1 MNGGRPGATKD
12 PVAARLEAARAG
24 NPSPLYLV
32 RGDRPLA
39 EPTAQRL
46 AAGLAALWSTEPTTL
61 RHPDDLADVVA
72 DLRTYS
78 LFAEGKVV
86 VAVGTGVL
94 ADRAAAAELL
104 AEARAELPFAGGAA
118 ELAGRA
124 RGAALALL
132 RVLRLYDLD
141 AAAEGPEA
149 ALARLPAALFAPAGR
164 GRAKATAAG
173 DPRAELAPLLAAAVE
188 AGLRGLGEGEVSLL
202 ADLVRDGLPD
212 RHALVLVESA
222 AADEHPLVA
231 VLARRGALLDAGRL
245 SSERGGA
252 IAGLDRLVA
261 ELARETGATIRPAAA
276 QELARRTLRSEG
288 RRGAEGE
295 LDADST
301 ERFGAELRKLAMLA
315 GGRAIEPADVEAH
328 VEDRGEEDV
337 WQILDAVAA
346 GKGGEALARLE
357 RRLAGAEDPDG
368 ERLAFFGLLA
378 GFARQLVAVRGLA
391 AATGVRGGETS
402 YPRFKNDLAPRLQ
415 GAVEGLAKNPLAGL
429 HPFRLHRVY
438 LAAGRLRESDAER
451 LPARVLETE
460 RRMKGDSGEAGAALA
475 DLVLALAAAPR
486 RAAGR

>member
-1 MNGGRPGATKD
+1 MKD
-12 PVAARLEAARAG
+12 PVAALLESVRAG
-24 NPSPLYLV
+24 TPSPLFLV

-39 EPTAQRL
+39 EPAAHRL
-46 AAGLAALWSTEPTTL
+46 AQGLATLWGTEPTTL

-72 DLRTYS
+72 DLRTFS

-86 VAVGTGVL
+86 VAVATGVL

-118 ELAGRA
+118 DLAGRTRA
-124 RGAALALL
+124 AALALL
-132 RVLRLYDLD
+132 RVLRLYDID
-141 AAAEGPEA
+141 PAAESAER
-149 ALARLPAALFAPAGR
+149 ALERLPAALFAPSGR
-164 GRAKATAAG
+164 GRAKASAG
-173 DPRAELAPLLAAAVE
+173 ADPRAELAPLLAAAVE
-188 AGLRGLGEGEVSLL
+188 AGLRGLGEGEASLL
-202 ADLVRDGLPD
+202 ADLLRDGLPD

-222 AADEHPLVA
+222 AAEDHPLVA
-231 VLARRGALLDAGRL
+231 ALARRAALVDAGRL
-245 SSERGGA
+245 TSERGGA
-252 IAGLDRLVA
+252 IQGLDRLVA
-261 ELARETGATIRPAAA
+261 ELERETGASIRGAAA
-276 QELARRTLRSEG
+276 QALARRTLRAEG

-301 ERFGAELRKLAMLA
+301 ERFGAEFRKLAMLVS
-315 GGRAIEPADVEAH
+315 GRAIEPADVEAH

-346 GKGGEALARLE
+346 GKPGEALARLE

-368 ERLAFFGLLA
+368 ERLAFFGLVA

-391 AATGVRGGETS
+391 AATGVKGGEKS
-402 YPRFKNDLAPRLQ
+402 YPRFKSDLAPRLQ
-415 GAVEGLAKNPLAGL
+415 GAVEGLGKNPLAGL

-438 LAAGRLRESDAER
+438 LAAARLRESDAER

-475 DLVLALAAAPR
+475 DLLLALAAAPR
-486 RAAGR
+486 RAAARPGPS